1 MKRRG
6 IEDREEGVTRR
17 TFLRGAA
24 AAGAVGLIGAGT
36 IGTIGSLLTPPTA
49 FEGLETFLYIKPQG
63 APVQWFEAQGLLNQE
78 ARLSHFEPGRGAS
91 VLWKAIFNREGQLVG
106 GLPGLLIQWP
116 EEELQFP
123 SGVPR
128 DDFVLQGLYA
138 IFNLC
143 THAGCRP
150 GWQLVPQSTFRDDL
164 GRENVYCP
172 CHFSQYNPRTIQRYQ
187 HPPPP
192 ESFGAKYIG
201 VNKDAAGPAPRGM
214 PLIPLELE
222 GDTLVGLVR
231 NPDWYRYLDFT
242 QVDLEPTGEEV
253 QV

>member
-6 IEDREEGVTRR
+6 LEEREEGVNRR
-17 TFLRGAA
+17 TFLRGAL
-24 AAGAVGLIGAGT
+24 AAGTAGLVGAATYGT
-36 IGTIGSLLTPPTA
+36 VASLLTRPGT
-49 FEGLETFLYIKPQG
+49 FEGLETFLYLKPQG
-63 APVQWFEAQGLLNQE
+63 APVQWFEAEGRLGTE

-91 VLWKAIFNREGQLVG
+91 VLWKAIFNNEGQLVG

-123 SGVPR
+123 SGLPR
-128 DDFVLQGLYA
+128 DDFVVQGLYA

-150 GWQLVPQSTFRDDL
+150 GWQLVAQSAFRNDL

-172 CHFSQYNPRTIQRYQ
+172 CHFSQYNPRIIERYQ

-192 ESFGAKYIG
+192 ESSGARYIG
-201 VNKDAAGPAPRGM
+201 VSKDAAGPADRGM
-214 PLIPLELE
+214 PLIPLEVA

-231 NPDWYRYLDFT
+231 NPDWYKYLDFT
-242 QVDLEPTGEEV
+242 QVDLEPTGEDV
-253 QV
+253 VV